1 METNQMASH
10 FSEVFSSGE
19 IVNSLF
25 LTSARRSP
33 LAITGLIGL
42 SVALYGA
49 PAHAQQTEIDVLRQ
63 QLVELQ
69 ARLDKLEA
77 AKVDVK
83 ALTPTV
89 NTASKTQLNISG
101 LLQVQGLSGVGG
113 EQLSLASNNKDSL
126 RLRRGEI
133 RLTVPKITDNISGTM
148 QLDFAKTQAH
158 GTSSSATAVGT
169 ERNSVLQEIALTW
182 QAQKNAKYNT
192 FVDIGQYKIPFG
204 YESDLVSSPNVQ
216 TVERGL
222 YYRSA
227 LGGNSSIRLAGD
239 QRDQGVRVRG
249 NFGEFDYN
257 LGVFSGLGERQNTL
271 DYDSKKAVAARLIYK
286 PKSVAGLQVG
296 ASYATGGLNGT
307 FSGVFAT
314 SPTGPIAVD
323 RDLYN
328 GFVVYKKNKLGLQ
341 GEYFKAKLNGSN
353 GADIDAKSYY
363 GLASYKLSPVLE
375 GVLRYDEFDPSV
387 TTANAITKEALV
399 GLNYQIKGN
408 NARVQAN
415 LVRVERTPA
424 TGDSALDP
432 KSTELRVQF
441 QLGF

>member
-1 METNQMASH
+1 MKL
-10 FSEVFSSGE
+10 FLGE
-19 IVNSLF
+19 LVNSLS
-25 LTSARRSP
+25 LTSARRST
-33 LAITGLIGL
+33 LAIAGLIGL

-63 QLVELQ
+63 QLAELQ

-77 AKVDVK
+77 AKIDVK
-83 ALTPTV
+83 AVTPTV
-89 NTASKTQLNISG
+89 ASASKTPLNISG
-101 LLQVQGLSGVGG
+101 LLQVQGLGG
-113 EQLSLASNNKDSL
+113 LGGDQVSLASNNKSTL

-133 RLTVPKITDNISGTM
+133 RLTVPNITNNVSGTM
-148 QLDFAKTQAH
+148 QLDFAKTQAN
-158 GTSSSATAVGT
+158 GTSSSATTVGT
-169 ERNSVLQEIALTW
+169 ERNSPLQEITLTW

-222 YYRSA
+222 YYRSS

-257 LGVFSGLGERQNTL
+257 LGAFLGLGERQNSVE
-271 DYDSKKAVAARLIYK
+271 YDSKTAIAARLIYK
-286 PKSVAGLQVG
+286 PKAIDGLQIG
-296 ASYATGGLNGT
+296 ASYATGGITGT
-307 FSGVFAT
+307 FSGPFST
-314 SPTGPIAVD
+314 SPTGPIDVD

-328 GFVVYKKNKLGLQ
+328 GFAVYKKDKLSLQ

-353 GADIDAKSYY
+353 GTDIDAKSYY

-375 GVLRYDEFDPSV
+375 GVVRYDEFDPSFN
-387 TTANAITKEALV
+387 TANAITKEALV
-399 GLNYQIKGN
+399 GLNYLIKGN
-408 NARVQAN
+408 NAKVQAN
-415 LVRVERTPA
+415 LVRVDRTPA
-424 TGDSALDP
+424 TGDGALDP

-441 QLGF
+441 QVGF